1 MRKGAKIFV
10 GIGLS
15 VVALLL
21 LYIFFKLDPAETS
34 LFPRCPFLM
43 ITGYECPGCGSQR
56 AIHQLLHLNIAS
68 ALKYNAFVVMA
79 IPYLFLALYMEYFG
93 GKVRFPNAYVVL
105 YGKNAAIVILV
116 FIVLFWIVRNL
127 M

>member
-1 MRKGAKIFV
+1 MKKKAKIIV
-10 GIGLS
+10 GICLS
-15 VVALLL
+15 AVALFL
-21 LYIFFKLDPAETS
+21 LYILFKLDPAKTS

-56 AIHQLLHLNIAS
+56 AIHQLLHLNIVS

-93 GKVRFPNAYVVL
+93 GKVRFPKVYGVL
-105 YGKNAAIVILV
+105 YGKDVAIAVLV

-127 M
+127 V